1 MWCVN
6 YCRNFKAVS
15 LVLLS
20 LAGLSSCSVRTLSD
34 VDLTTSSYFQ
44 HLALPKIQSR
54 SQQLMNRTLS
64 DYINH
69 FDPDAHYVLSYELSS
84 ASRSVLSSAG
94 EDSSINNTKM
104 SVSYQLRDIA
114 TKNILTS
121 GTIDAFATS
130 GAVSSFHGQDIS
142 EDFAEERL
150 IKLLGERLYQKLQ
163 LYFLTLEV

>member
-6 YCRNFKAVS
+6 YCRNFVAFSLLLMS
-15 LVLLS
+15 LV
-20 LAGLSSCSVRTLSD
+20 GLSGCSVKTMAD
-34 VDLTTSSYFQ
+34 VDLTTSAHFQ
-44 HLALPKIQSR
+44 HMVLPETQNR

-64 DYINH
+64 DYVGV
-69 FDPDAHYVLSYELSS
+69 FDTDAHYALSYKLSS

-104 SVSYQLRDIA
+104 SVSYELRELA
-114 TKNILTS
+114 TGNILTS
-121 GTIDAFATS
+121 GNIDAFATS
-130 GAVSSFHGQDIS
+130 GAVSSFHGQDVS

>member
-6 YCRNFKAVS
+6 YFKKFMA
-15 LVLLS
+15 LNLILLS
-20 LAGLSSCSVRTLSD
+20 LAGLSSCSVKTLSD
-34 VDLTTSSYFQ
+34 VDLTTSTYFQ
-44 HLALPKIQSR
+44 HLALPEPQTR

-64 DYINH
+64 NYIGL
-69 FDPDAHYVLSYELSS
+69 FDPDVHYVLPYKLST
-84 ASRSVLSSAG
+84 ASRSVLSSAE

-104 SVSYQLRDIA
+104 SVSYQLRDFE
-114 TKNILTS
+114 TDSILTAGS
-121 GTIDAFATS
+121 IDAFATS

-163 LYFLTLEV
+163 LYFLTPEV

>member
-6 YCRNFKAVS
+6 YCRNFIALS
-15 LVLLS
+15 LLLLS

-44 HLALPKIQSR
+44 HLTLPNTQTR
-54 SQQLMNRTLS
+54 SQQLMNRALS
-64 DYINH
+64 DYIGQ
-69 FDPDAHYVLSYELSS
+69 FDPDAHYVLFYELSS

-104 SVSYQLRDIA
+104 SVSYQLRDIV
-114 TKNILTS
+114 TDDILTS

-130 GAVSSFHGQDIS
+130 GAVSSFHGQDMS
-142 EDFAEERL
+142 EDFADERL
-150 IKLLGERLYQKLQ
+150 IKLLGERLFQKLQ

>member
-6 YCRNFKAVS
+6 YCRHFVAFS
-15 LVLLS
+15 LLLMS
-20 LAGLSSCSVRTLSD
+20 FVGLSGCSVKTMAD
-34 VDLTTSSYFQ
+34 VDLTTSAHFQ
-44 HLALPKIQSR
+44 HIALPETQNR

-64 DYINH
+64 DYVGV
-69 FDPDAHYVLSYELSS
+69 FDTDSHYALSYKFSS

-104 SVSYQLRDIA
+104 SVSYELRELG
-114 TKNILTS
+114 TGNILTS
-121 GTIDAFATS
+121 GNIDACATS
-130 GAVSSFHGQDIS
+130 GAVSSFHGQDVS
-142 EDFAEERL
+142 GDFAEERL